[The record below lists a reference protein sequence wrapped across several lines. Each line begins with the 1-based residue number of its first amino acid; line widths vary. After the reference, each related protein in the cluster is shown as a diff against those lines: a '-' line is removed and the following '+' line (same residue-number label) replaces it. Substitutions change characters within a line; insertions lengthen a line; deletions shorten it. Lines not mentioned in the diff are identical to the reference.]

1 MANALQQQMADDIA
15 SLVRKQTFAG
25 SGVWRQSGNATLRIQ
40 TQTNSIV
47 EALQR
52 IPSREEQ
59 EEEER
64 ESDRQHAELIGALEG
79 DSASSGGETKKKG
92 GLLGGLMSGIGAIG
106 KGLGK
111 SLMGVFKF
119 LKNISSIFKPL
130 AFLLKPIA
138 WLGGVAKGS
147 LSFAFGII
155 KKLFFGLSGL
165 AALFAGLTVIAL
177 LGFDP
182 ESEEDTKK
190 ALGIDKDTALT
201 TSNKIAGALGK
212 LASNLVDGVMNFWNE
227 YAPPGY
233 KVDADTQKKFTD
245 TTFTEVTKAIN
256 NVLDFATKIK
266 DEFVAG
272 FDLEGVTK
280 SFNEFKTAIGKAWDS
295 IDGSGAGKATK
306 DTLLGVANVF
316 GSAVSGIVKT
326 LANIATGIA
335 NLIANPTET
344 LARIQANIEDFFF
357 GIGQTIGRL
366 FDKFFN
372 FEFILTLLP
381 QSLQDAARGLGLQ
394 KRAAEKRFEE
404 KKKEIDAAEENIK
417 TLEEANRINEER
429 LKEEQAKGDEAD
441 KTKLRNLSLNIQRN
455 KNEIEREEENIEY
468 AQEAAA
474 RSRDNIIQEEV
485 NDRFE
490 KATNIDRL
498 GKLEDIKDREDE
510 INEYMTTS
518 KIGSV
523 AGGYG
528 ATVSQARQLKQFV
541 DAGGDISSSE
551 GIALMQELGFK
562 KGERGFE
569 SNEVLRERLI
579 GKNLSAAESRIR
591 NDQAIITRLKNEL
604 KAQEADLIPRIREQV
619 MKEMGLTRQ
628 TGGPIS
634 ATGSYRLHAG
644 EMVMDNIAA
653 TQMLT
658 ASQIMSS
665 YLPQSGAMIN
675 GLQMERTMGG
685 TTGSA
690 APVVID
696 NSQQPTIIN
705 QTNVAAPQTRGP
717 ALVGEGRDKVNMR

>member
-1 MANALQQQMADDIA
+1 MAQQKRTSKFKSSKYEAPKQRRITKQQIANATYKDVKLLEKFI
-15 SLVRKQTFAG
+15 
-25 SGVWRQSGNATLRIQ
+25 
-40 TQTNSIV
+40 
-47 EALQR
+47 
-52 IPSREEQ
+52 
-59 EEEER
+59 
-64 ESDRQHAELIGALEG
+64 SDRGKIRSSLI
-79 DSASSGGETKKKG
+79 
-92 GLLGGLMSGIGAIG
+92 
-106 KGLGK
+106 
-111 SLMGVFKF
+111 
-119 LKNISSIFKPL
+119 
-130 AFLLKPIA
+130 
-138 WLGGVAKGS
+138 
-147 LSFAFGII
+147 
-155 KKLFFGLSGL
+155 
-165 AALFAGLTVIAL
+165 
-177 LGFDP
+177 
-182 ESEEDTKK
+182 
-190 ALGIDKDTALT
+190 
-201 TSNKIAGALGK
+201 
-212 LASNLVDGVMNFWNE
+212 
-227 YAPPGY
+227 
-233 KVDADTQKKFTD
+233 
-245 TTFTEVTKAIN
+245 
-256 NVLDFATKIK
+256 
-266 DEFVAG
+266 
-272 FDLEGVTK
+272 
-280 SFNEFKTAIGKAWDS
+280 
-295 IDGSGAGKATK
+295 
-306 DTLLGVANVF
+306 
-316 GSAVSGIVKT
+316 
-326 LANIATGIA
+326 TGI
-335 NLIANPTET
+335 TK
-344 LARIQANIEDFFF
+344 Q
-357 GIGQTIGRL
+357 
-366 FDKFFN
+366 
-372 FEFILTLLP
+372 
-381 QSLQDAARGLGLQ
+381 
-394 KRAAEKRFEE
+394 
-404 KKKEIDAAEENIK
+404 
-417 TLEEANRINEER
+417 
-429 LKEEQAKGDEAD
+429 EQAKGDEAD

-562 KGERGFE
+562 KGESGFE

>member
-1 MANALQQQMADDIA
+1 
-15 SLVRKQTFAG
+15 
-25 SGVWRQSGNATLRIQ
+25 RQSGNATLRIE
-40 TQTNSIV
+40 TQTDSIV

-52 IPSREEQ
+52 LPSREEQ

-417 TLEEANRINEER
+417 ILEEANKINEER

>member
-404 KKKEIDAAEENIK
+404 KKKEINAAEENIK
-417 TLEEANRINEER
+417 ILEEANKINEER